1 MTENRFDELD
11 SLLFDWHEGTL
22 DDSGVEKL
30 RKLLRNDEQA
40 QAYYVRLQMMDSA
53 LRADAAAGLIAAP
66 DTVLPSASQTGDS
79 RSALNV
85 NQTINEPQ
93 SSLRIRTST
102 RWLLATAAVVI
113 LIQAA
118 LLIRIEFGA
127 RSPDSS
133 VTLPEEFRKSDK
145 PVEPTSQG
153 VAVITRLVDVEWGEN
168 QPTLDIGDALQPGR
182 LAIDSGFAQVEFFCG
197 ATVILE
203 GPAELDLQS
212 SLLARV
218 RRGRLRAQVPPAAR
232 GFSLEV
238 DDMTVVDLG
247 TEFGLSVTDQ
257 GANVQV
263 FDGEVELQ
271 QPASEKRLLKAGQS
285 LTRASDGSLQRSDIT
300 PEDFV
305 GTSALEAQAM
315 GQQTARYQRWKQSS
329 DRWRR
334 DPRVIAYYTFENQD
348 RWNRRL
354 SSSVIPTNTE
364 LDGAIV
370 GARKLKGRW
379 TTKSALEFKQPGD
392 RVRIQIPGEHRSLTL
407 SCWVR
412 IDSLDRWYNSLF
424 LTDGYNYGEP
434 HWQILDT
441 GQLFFS
447 VRSKPDVLPDHW
459 KRGTPSHQVVLSPP
473 FWKPSMSGKWLHL
486 ATTYDV
492 NQKRTTHYLNGE
504 RLHSEVIPDE
514 LLVETT
520 RIGAA
525 SIGNWSLPTRPDATF
540 AIRNLNGRMDEF
552 AMFAAALSADE
563 IREIYEDG
571 KP

>member
-1 MTENRFDELD
+1 ML
-11 SLLFDWHEGTL
+11 
-22 DDSGVEKL
+22 V
-30 RKLLRNDEQA
+30 
-40 QAYYVRLQMMDSA
+40 
-53 LRADAAAGLIAAP
+53 AA
-66 DTVLPSASQTGDS
+66 V
-79 RSALNV
+79 
-85 NQTINEPQ
+85 
-93 SSLRIRTST
+93 
-102 RWLLATAAVVI
+102 VVI
-113 LIQAA
+113 LIQAGF
-118 LLIRIEFGA
+118 LIRFEFG
-127 RSPDSS
+127 SSTSDSS
-133 VTLPEEFRKSDK
+133 VAQPEVSPESEA

-153 VAVITRLVDVEWGEN
+153 VAVVTRLVDVEWGEN
-168 QPTLDIGDALQPGR
+168 QPALEIGDALQPGR
-182 LAIDSGFAQVEFFCG
+182 LAIQSGFAQVEFFCG

-203 GPAELDLQS
+203 GPAELDLRS

-218 RRGRLRAQVPPAAR
+218 SRGKLRAQVPPAAR

-238 DDMTVVDLG
+238 DDMKVVDLG

-257 GANVQV
+257 STNVQV

-271 QPASEKRLLKAGQS
+271 QPSSEKRLLSAGQS
-285 LTRASDGSLQRSDIT
+285 LTRAADGSLQTSVIT
-300 PEDFV
+300 PDEFV
-305 GTSALEAQAM
+305 GASALETQAL
-315 GQQTARYQRWKQSS
+315 GQQTARYERWKQSS

-334 DPRVIAYYTFENQD
+334 DPRAIAYYAFENQD

-354 SSSVIPTNTE
+354 SSSIVPTNTE

-370 GARKLKGRW
+370 GARKLTGRW
-379 TTKSALEFKQPGD
+379 AAKSALEFKQPGD
-392 RVRIQIPGEHRSLTL
+392 RVRIQIPDEYRSLTL

-447 VRSKPDVLPDHW
+447 VRSKPDTLPDVW
-459 KRGTPSHQVVLSPP
+459 KPGTPSHQVVLSPP

-492 NQKRTTHYLNGE
+492 DQKRTTHYLNGE
-504 RLHSEVIPDE
+504 PLHSELIPDA

-520 RIGAA
+520 RIGAV